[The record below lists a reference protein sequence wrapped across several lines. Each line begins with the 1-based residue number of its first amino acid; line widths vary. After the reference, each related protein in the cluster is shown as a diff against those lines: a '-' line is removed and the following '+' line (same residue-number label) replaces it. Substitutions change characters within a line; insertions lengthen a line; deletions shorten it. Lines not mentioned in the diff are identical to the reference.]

1 MKTIGASSTTRSPGS
16 ARTDGTPNTDDRE
29 GVMRAHE
36 GTARRYAKALHLIAR
51 ETGTMPAVGDELAR
65 FLERF
70 EGDAHLHD
78 VLTRPWI
85 KGVDRRAIAVAVAE
99 GEGCGALVRD
109 FVGLLAER
117 GRMDHFTEIMA
128 SYRNFVDEDLGQAR
142 ATVRTAAPLTDPE
155 KRELGRRLEGA
166 LGTRILLEER
176 VDPTLLGG
184 FVAQVGSYIVD
195 GSLDGQLARMRE
207 RLARG

>member
-1 MKTIGASSTTRSPGS
+1 
-16 ARTDGTPNTDDRE
+16 
-29 GVMRAHE
+29 MRAHE

-51 ETGTMPAVGDELAR
+51 ETGSMPAVGDDLAR

-70 EGDAHLHD
+70 DDDAHLHD

-117 GRMDHFTEIMA
+117 GRIDHFTEIIA

-142 ATVRTAAPLTDPE
+142 ATVRTAVPLTEGE
-155 KRELGRRLEGA
+155 KQELGRRLEGA
-166 LGTRILLEER
+166 LGKRILLEER

>member
-1 MKTIGASSTTRSPGS
+1 
-16 ARTDGTPNTDDRE
+16 
-29 GVMRAHE
+29 MRAHE
-36 GTARRYAKALHLIAR
+36 GTARRYAKALFQIAR
-51 ETGTMPAVGDELAR
+51 ETASMPAVGDDLGR

-70 EGDAHLHD
+70 DGDAQLHD

-85 KGVDRRAIAVAVAE
+85 KGADRRAIAVAVAE

-117 GRMDHFTEIMA
+117 GRIDHLTEIIA
-128 SYRNFVDEDLGQAR
+128 AYRNSVDEDLGQAR

-155 KRELGRRLEGA
+155 KRELGRRLEAA
-166 LGTRILLEER
+166 LGKRILLEER

>member
-1 MKTIGASSTTRSPGS
+1 
-16 ARTDGTPNTDDRE
+16 
-29 GVMRAHE
+29 MRAHE
-36 GTARRYAKALHLIAR
+36 GTARRYAKALFQIAR
-51 ETGTMPAVGDELAR
+51 ETASMPAVGDDLAR

-70 EGDAHLHD
+70 DGDAHFHD

-117 GRMDHFTEIMA
+117 GRIDHFTEIIA

-142 ATVRTAAPLTDPE
+142 ATVRTAVPLTDAE
-155 KRELGRRLEGA
+155 KQELGRRLEGA
-166 LGTRILLEER
+166 LGKRILLEER

>member
-1 MKTIGASSTTRSPGS
+1 
-16 ARTDGTPNTDDRE
+16 
-29 GVMRAHE
+29 MRAHE
-36 GTARRYAKALHLIAR
+36 GTARRYAKALFQIAR
-51 ETGTMPAVGDELAR
+51 ETGSMPAVGVELAR

-70 EGDAHLHD
+70 DGDAQLHD

-117 GRMDHFTEIMA
+117 GRIDHFTEIIA

-142 ATVRTAAPLTDPE
+142 ATVRTAVPLTDGE
-155 KRELGRRLEGA
+155 KQELGRRLEGA
-166 LGTRILLEER
+166 LGKRILLEER

>member
-1 MKTIGASSTTRSPGS
+1 
-16 ARTDGTPNTDDRE
+16 
-29 GVMRAHE
+29 MRVHE
-36 GTARRYAKALHLIAR
+36 GTARRYAKALFQIAR
-51 ETGTMPAVGDELAR
+51 GNASMPAVGDDLAR

-70 EGDAHLHD
+70 DGDAHLHD

-99 GEGCGALVRD
+99 GEGCDALVRD

-117 GRMDHFTEIMA
+117 GRIDHFTEIIA

-142 ATVRTAAPLTDPE
+142 ATVRTAAPLTDAE
-155 KRELGRRLEGA
+155 KQELGRRLEGA
-166 LGTRILLEER
+166 LGKRILLEER

>member
-1 MKTIGASSTTRSPGS
+1 
-16 ARTDGTPNTDDRE
+16 
-29 GVMRAHE
+29 MRAHE
-36 GTARRYAKALHLIAR
+36 GTARHYAKALFQIAR
-51 ETGTMPAVGDELAR
+51 ENTSMPEVGDDLASFVDR
-65 FLERF
+65 FD
-70 EGDAHLHD
+70 GDAHLHD

-117 GRMDHFTEIMA
+117 GRIDHFTEIIA

-142 ATVRTAAPLTDPE
+142 ATVRTAVPLTDGE
-155 KRELGRRLEGA
+155 KQELGRRLEGA
-166 LGTRILLEER
+166 LGKRILLEER

>member
-1 MKTIGASSTTRSPGS
+1 
-16 ARTDGTPNTDDRE
+16 
-29 GVMRAHE
+29 MRAHE
-36 GTARRYAKALHLIAR
+36 GTARRYAKALFQIAR
-51 ETGTMPAVGDELAR
+51 ETGSMPAVGDDLAR

-70 EGDAHLHD
+70 DGDAQLHD

-117 GRMDHFTEIMA
+117 GRMDHLTEIMA

-155 KRELGRRLEGA
+155 KQELGRRLEGA
-166 LGTRILLEER
+166 LGKRILLEER

>member
-1 MKTIGASSTTRSPGS
+1 
-16 ARTDGTPNTDDRE
+16 
-29 GVMRAHE
+29 MRAHE
-36 GTARRYAKALHLIAR
+36 GTARRYAKALFQIAR
-51 ETGTMPAVGDELAR
+51 ENASMPAVGDDLAR

-70 EGDAHLHD
+70 DGHAHLHD

-99 GEGCGALVRD
+99 GEGCSALVRD

-117 GRMDHFTEIMA
+117 GRMDHFTEIIA

-142 ATVRTAAPLTDPE
+142 ATVRTAAPLTDAE

-166 LGTRILLEER
+166 LGKRILLEER

-195 GSLDGQLARMRE
+195 GSLDGQLARIRE

>member
-1 MKTIGASSTTRSPGS
+1 
-16 ARTDGTPNTDDRE
+16 
-29 GVMRAHE
+29 MRAHE
-36 GTARRYAKALHLIAR
+36 GTARRYAKALFQIAR
-51 ETGTMPAVGDELAR
+51 ETGSMPAVGDELAR

-70 EGDAHLHD
+70 DGDAQLHD

-117 GRMDHFTEIMA
+117 GRIDHFTEIMA

-142 ATVRTAAPLTDPE
+142 ATVRTAVPLTDGE
-155 KRELGRRLEGA
+155 KQELGRRLEGA
-166 LGTRILLEER
+166 LGKRILLEER

>member
-1 MKTIGASSTTRSPGS
+1 
-16 ARTDGTPNTDDRE
+16 
-29 GVMRAHE
+29 MRAHE
-36 GTARRYAKALHLIAR
+36 GTARRYAKALFQIAR
-51 ETGTMPAVGDELAR
+51 ETGAMPAIGDDLAR

-70 EGDAHLHD
+70 DGDAQLHD

-117 GRMDHFTEIMA
+117 GRIDHFTEIMA

-142 ATVRTAAPLTDPE
+142 ATVRTAAPLTDAE

-166 LGTRILLEER
+166 LGKRILLEER